1 MFREEICRFIE
12 RRDGLPEGAAD
23 PNNIFMTNGAS
34 SGIEMILNAL
44 IADSSRYVDHSS
56 H

>member
-12 RRDGLPEGAAD
+12 RRDGLPEGAVD